1 MVFGRRFGSSPFMVV
16 YSRIGM
22 EGGCQRRSQLKS
34 EPALDFHS
42 DVRLRVCRESAAGE
56 NVRLIP
62 HLVWAIREGVL

>member
-1 MVFGRRFGSSPFMVV
+1 
-16 YSRIGM
+16 M

-34 EPALDFHS
+34 EPALDFHA

-62 HLVWAIREGVL
+62 HLVWEIREGVL